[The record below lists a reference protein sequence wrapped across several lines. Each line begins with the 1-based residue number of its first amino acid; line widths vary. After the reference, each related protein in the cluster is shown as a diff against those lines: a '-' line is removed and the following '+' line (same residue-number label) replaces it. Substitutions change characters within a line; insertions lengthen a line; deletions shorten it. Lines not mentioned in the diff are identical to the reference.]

1 MEEIKTKTEGV
12 GSMNAVDVIPMV
24 LVFACFIIVSGNLLL
39 QYYLARR
46 V

>member
-1 MEEIKTKTEGV
+1 MEEIKTKTDGV
-12 GSMNAVDVIPMV
+12 GSMNMVDVIPVV
-24 LVFACFIIVSGNLLL
+24 LVVTCFIIVSGNLLL